1 MNKKAP
7 KDLIMWEAL
16 ENTDY
21 GDRRSMGELC
31 FILS

>member
-16 ENTDY
+16 GNTVY
-21 GDRRSMGELC
+21 GDRRSRGELC